1 MKKLVIIGVGGFG
14 REVAWLVER
23 INKVKPS
30 WELLGFLDDNK
41 KLHVS
46 VCGGYPVLGGLEWIE
61 QNNDT
66 YVVCAIGASQTR
78 KKVIDRLNGVKF
90 ATLIDPSVLLSK
102 RVSIGEGSI
111 ICAGNILT
119 VDIEIG
125 SHVIINLDCT
135 VGHDADIKDFVTLY
149 PSVNISGNVTLEECV
164 EMGTGS
170 QIIQGIEVEKRTIV
184 GAGAVVVKDLPGDS
198 TAVGIPAKVIR
209 NATNKE

>member
-23 INKVKPS
+23 INKVEPS
-30 WELLGFLDDNK
+30 WDLLGFIDDNK
-41 KLHVS
+41 ELHGS
-46 VCGGYPVLGGLEWIE
+46 LCGCYPVLGGMEWIE